1 MMSPFSRAR
10 THVGAQRPRTLRT
23 TTRYFVRMVGTGPP
37 QTAQRRCTASADA
50 ARHYPVFR
58 AYGRHRPAPDCPA
71 SLDADGPAVIKSRGL
86 PSPTLGPPPAG

>member
-37 QTAQRRCTASADA
+37 QTAQRPWT
-50 ARHYPVFR
+50 
-58 AYGRHRPAPDCPA
+58 
-71 SLDADGPAVIKSRGL
+71 LMGL
-86 PSPTLGPPPAG
+86 P